1 LIPLLIL
8 GLIKQNPGSYGYELL
23 SLMEERHYR
32 YIVNFTKGSFYYNIQ
47 KLEEKNILKEL
58 IS

>member
-1 LIPLLIL
+1 MIPLLIL

-23 SLMEERHYR
+23 LLMEERHYK
-32 YIVNFTKGSFYYNIQ
+32 YIVNFTKGSFYYNLQ

-58 IS
+58 IG

>member
-1 LIPLLIL
+1 MIPLLIL
-8 GLIKQNPGSYGYELL
+8 GLIKQNQGSYGYELL

-32 YIVNFTKGSFYYNIQ
+32 YIVNFTKGSFYYNLQ